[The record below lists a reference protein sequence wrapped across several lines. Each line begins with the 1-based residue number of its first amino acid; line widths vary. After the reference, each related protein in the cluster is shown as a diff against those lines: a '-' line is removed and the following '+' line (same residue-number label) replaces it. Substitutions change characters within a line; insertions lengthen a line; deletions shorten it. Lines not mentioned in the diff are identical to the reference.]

1 MSFSGRLIGAVTL
14 MTVVTLGGAFTAVY
28 LTVIHAQ
35 QRHLDDALRRVADE
49 EAREVIA
56 AGEHALSIS
65 DRPGP
70 AANDVGPLAKY
81 AALYAV
87 DGGAVLAATPNF
99 GRRPPPRDALRHP
112 PGQCFNLW
120 FGGEHLRAVL
130 VPLPR
135 RGLAQLLLAAPR
147 KDLDGDAALLG
158 RAMAWVFGAAV
169 LWALCVARWIFGRLT
184 RAHKDIAQ
192 AARRVAAGDLSARVT
207 PLSSDREV
215 AQLARDLNYMI
226 ERLEALL
233 SSQRR
238 FIAHAAHEL
247 RSPLTTLYGELS
259 YALRRPRDQSSYQ
272 EVIEEALDSARRL
285 KLLSEDLLTLVR
297 LDASRI
303 EPAERLHPADII
315 HEAMRTVRGAAG
327 ERGVHILTSDTRG
340 AGAAVTIQGRPLDLE
355 RMVRNLLENAVRHS
369 PPGGAVEVRV
379 AARRDGI
386 EITVSDA
393 GPGIPE
399 DDTERIFEPFY
410 RGPRERASEVPGT
423 GLGLAIVREIARVHG
438 GDVLLAPRTA
448 RPGATFVIHLP
459 ACAA

>member
-14 MTVVTLGGAFTAVY
+14 VTMVTLGGAFTAVY

-49 EAREVIA
+49 EAGEVA
-56 AGEHALSIS
+56 AGSEHALSFS

-87 DGGAVLAATPNF
+87 PSGAVLASTPNF
-99 GRRPPPRDALRHP
+99 SGRPPPRRALSHP
-112 PGQCFNLW
+112 PGRCFNLW
-120 FGGEHLRAVL
+120 FGREHLRAVL

-135 RGLAQLLLAAPR
+135 RGFAQLLLAAPR

-158 RAMAWVFGAAV
+158 RAMAWVFAAAV
-169 LWALCVARWIFGRLT
+169 LWALCVARWIFSRLT
-184 RAHKDIAQ
+184 QAHKNIARV
-192 AARRVAAGDLSARVT
+192 ARRVADGDLSARVL
-207 PLSSDREV
+207 PLSRDREV
-215 AQLARDLNYMI
+215 AQLARDLNHMI
-226 ERLEALL
+226 ERMEALL
-233 SSQRR
+233 CSQRR

-285 KLLSEDLLTLVR
+285 KLLSEDLLTLAR
-297 LDASRI
+297 LDATRS
-303 EPAERLHPADII
+303 EPTEQLHPADII
-315 HEAMRTVRGAAG
+315 HQALRTVRSAAG
-327 ERGVHILTSDTRG
+327 ERGVRIITRD
-340 AGAAVTIQGRPLDLE
+340 AHDASTAVSVQGRPLDLT
-355 RMVRNLLENAVRHS
+355 RMLRNLLENAVRHC
-369 PPGGAVEVRV
+369 PPGGEVEIAVAGSRAGV
-379 AARRDGI
+379 
-386 EITVSDA
+386 EITVADT
-393 GPGIPE
+393 GPGISE
-399 DDTERIFEPFY
+399 DDRERIFEPFY

-438 GDVLLAPRTA
+438 GDVTLGQNRA
-448 RPGATFVIHLP
+448 RPGAAFIVRLP
-459 ACAA
+459 AC